1 MDINEGVVGLTDN
14 IHRSLTKSYV
24 KKMKWILSKQSPRK
38 FERNIT
44 TYVVW
49 DQVQVPERVK
59 EVLSNGPNFVPENAA
74 SWETS
79 IQEIE
84 RGLVG
89 LDPIEKDYL
98 RWKTIINNHEKWR
111 RGGSEDRDIRYTK
124 RWLKV
129 NDLVA
134 ARADKSKQIVIMKR
148 QTYNKALEEY
158 LEETECVRTNDK
170 IVENIDRRLKK
181 LEGSKLS
188 TILPFI
194 KKCRNLR
201 PGVPRLFAFAKTHK
215 EGKRIRPIVEKIKAP
230 TFFLE
235 KRLHGYLSSLLEDSI
250 LVAKDPTVVVKEL
263 QDITLMDEEVGT
275 ILDYESMY
283 PSVKIES
290 CLEALMESL
299 FKVNPELL
307 HHRDDVLEMANLV
320 CCESFFGFEGH
331 TYKQNRGVPM
341 GSPMSGLLCE
351 LVVKKIEEKVLHNFR
366 NSIVYY
372 KRYVD
377 DILII
382 WRSNRGI
389 STFIERINDNEDG
402 LRLKLEQKS
411 SVEVHFLDINITF
424 KKGHLSTKVYTKPTH
439 SPLYIPPQ
447 SNDPFRYKLAAF
459 RTLVRRAF
467 TYCDNVMDR
476 VNEID
481 RIMRIAESLGYR
493 RSVINGIVRKFEK
506 SDTRTSKQR
515 PSGYTKFTFNKNVR
529 GIMKEIADIKKSTLI
544 FKRAPNLY
552 KILRTDKGKIK
563 KEDRAGVYRIP
574 YENQQL
580 ELKQEYI
587 GVTTRNLGV
596 RIKEH
601 KYDARKS
608 SNATV
613 LAQMAQAEGSVVG
626 WEEAEIVEQIYSP
639 TLAKTAE
646 KIEIYKISMKSA
658 RWARWGTPP
667 CPRLTMNMANESR
680 SIFGGRLYCCR
691 DDKQA
696 PSAAGHTRMPVLGQ
710 PKP

>member
-1 MDINEGVVGLTDN
+1 MGPSSSSGKSKGS
-14 IHRSLTKSYV
+14 SL
-24 KKMKWILSKQSPRK
+24 LR
-38 FERNIT
+38 
-44 TYVVW
+44 
-49 DQVQVPERVK
+49 D
-59 EVLSNGPNFVPENAA
+59 GPNFVPENAA

-98 RWKTIINNHEKWR
+98 RWKTIIINPEKWR
-111 RGGSEDRDIRYTK
+111 RGGTEDKDIRYTK

-129 NDLVA
+129 NNLVA
-134 ARADKSKQIVIMKR
+134 TRADKSKQIVIMKR

-158 LEETECVRTNDK
+158 LEETECVRTKDK
-170 IVENIDRRLKK
+170 VVENIDRRLKK

-194 KKCRNLR
+194 KKCCNPR

-215 EGKRIRPIVEKIKAP
+215 EGKRIRPIVEKFKAP
-230 TFFLE
+230 TYFLE
-235 KRLHGYLSSLLEDSI
+235 KRLHGYLSSLLEGNI
-250 LVAKDPTVVVKEL
+250 LIAKDPTVVVKEL

-307 HHRDDVLEMANLV
+307 HHRDDVLEPYLQT
-320 CCESFFGFEGH
+320 E
-331 TYKQNRGVPM
+331 K
-341 GSPMSGLLCE
+341 GSSYGKPYVGLLSE
-351 LVVKKIEEKVLHNFR
+351 LVVKKIEEKVLHSFR
-366 NSIVYY
+366 NNIVYY

-377 DILII
+377 DVLIV

-411 SVEVHFLDINITF
+411 SVEIHFLDINITF

-467 TYCDNVMDR
+467 TYCDNVIDM

-481 RIMRIAESLGYR
+481 RIMRIAENLGYR
-493 RSVINGIVRKFEK
+493 RNVINGIVKKFEK
-506 SDTRTSKQR
+506 SDARTSKQR

-544 FKRAPNLY
+544 LKRAPNLY
-552 KILRTDKGKIK
+552 KILRTDKEEIK
-563 KEDRAGVYRIP
+563 KEDKAGVYRIP

-580 ELKQEYI
+580 GLKQEYI

-601 KYDARKS
+601 KYDVRKS

-613 LAQMAQAEGSVVG
+613 LAQMAQAEGFVVG
-626 WEEAEIVEQIYSP
+626 WEEAEIVKQIYSP
-639 TLAKTAE
+639 TLAETAE
-646 KIEIYKISMKSA
+646 KIEIYKSRLDNRCINAKDAERLQSA
-658 RWARWGTPP
+658 WKFAIK
-667 CPRLTMNMANESR
+667 RLTNGS
-680 SIFGGRLYCCR
+680 
-691 DDKQA
+691 
-696 PSAAGHTRMPVLGQ
+696 
-710 PKP
+710 